1 MIAIKD
7 TDPQGENN
15 TIENKTGVTPSTH
28 QSTNEES
35 SKSQPV
41 EALDK

>member
-1 MIAIKD
+1 MIPVKD
-7 TDPQGENN
+7 ADPQGEKN

-35 SKSQPV
+35 
-41 EALDK
+41 

>member
-7 TDPQGENN
+7 GNHPGENN
-15 TIENKTGVTPSTH
+15 TIENKTGVTSSTH

-41 EALDK
+41 EALEK

>member
-1 MIAIKD
+1 MIAVKEAN
-7 TDPQGENN
+7 PLGENN
-15 TIENKTGVTPSTH
+15 TIENKTGVTSSTH

-41 EALDK
+41 EALEK